1 MLIAK
6 LSAGD
11 LVAQEAKSH
20 LNCLTT
26 VYNRE
31 RAFFRQQREKEQDE
45 QERHAYSRAI
55 AELVT
60 YIIES
65 QKSHKG
71 ESFFKL
77 ADLNDLMTKRLT
89 QLCSSTSKLH
99 AIWFK
104 EELLDSLP
112 GLLTHKKGQIV
123 FFKDNVILALLKASE
138 ITGTLHV
145 SKAANIVRSDIMER
159 NMKFEGSF
167 EKNCMETSVP
177 ELLIELVSIIA
188 HSTDIVSQIE
198 TETTKSDLAI
208 SQLLQYNCHQSPKKR
223 NTM

>member
-45 QERHAYSRAI
+45 QDRHAYSRAI

-60 YIIES
+60 YIVES
-65 QKSHKG
+65 QKSHQG

-77 ADLNDLMTKRLT
+77 ADLNDLMTKGLT
-89 QLCSSTSKLH
+89 QLGSSTSKLH
-99 AIWFK
+99 ATWFK
-104 EELLDSLP
+104 EELLDSLL
-112 GLLTHKKGQIV
+112 GLHTHKKVRMFFFQRQCHTSIV
-123 FFKDNVILALLKASE
+123 K
-138 ITGTLHV
+138 
-145 SKAANIVRSDIMER
+145 
-159 NMKFEGSF
+159 
-167 EKNCMETSVP
+167 
-177 ELLIELVSIIA
+177 
-188 HSTDIVSQIE
+188 SQ
-198 TETTKSDLAI
+198 
-208 SQLLQYNCHQSPKKR
+208 
-223 NTM
+223 